1 VCNTLHNAQ
10 RHVANTAHDAA
21 SSGCTSQVADKPN
34 SGRDRGDT
42 VLMSN
47 VPALLMN
54 KVEQRHAWMTT
65 HQIGDN
71 PSRVEPDAASYS
83 GRITYMK
90 VISMTLCC

>member
-1 VCNTLHNAQ
+1 
-10 RHVANTAHDAA
+10 
-21 SSGCTSQVADKPN
+21 
-34 SGRDRGDT
+34 
-42 VLMSN
+42 MSN

-90 VISMTLCC
+90 VIFMTLCC